1 MAGHYPWCGIT
12 LYLCSND
19 GVFEPRAFLG
29 REVATETMHV
39 RDAVESDAA
48 ALAALA
54 HAPRDVMRN
63 LVHDRTVRVATRE
76 TDPGPHEDADDGDAT
91 DLLGFVSFD
100 AHTRT
105 VHVTQLAG
113 TREAC
118 ERLLAEPVR
127 FAANEGME
135 VELLVPEGHEKARD
149 AAAAVGF
156 EQVGSGPRFE
166 GDGTV
171 RYRISP

>member
-1 MAGHYPWCGIT
+1 M
-12 LYLCSND
+12 D
-19 GVFEPRAFLG
+19 
-29 REVATETMHV
+29 V
-39 RDAVESDAA
+39 RDAVEADAE

-76 TDPGPHEDADDGDAT
+76 TDPGPHEDADGGDA
-91 DLLGFVSFD
+91 DVLGFVSFD
-100 AHTRT
+100 ARVRT

-127 FAANEGME
+127 FAANEGMD
-135 VELLVPEGHEKARD
+135 VELLVSEGHEEARE
-149 AAAAVGF
+149 AAEAVGF
-156 EQVGSGPRFE
+156 ERAGTGPRFD